1 MAMKLALFVSLM
13 VAAVAV
19 PISGSQRMGH
29 LIEIHGTVYCPGNSN
44 RNASGTN
51 KGIFPGKFAQV
62 NYFTYTHTRTH
73 THIYIYIYI
82 QFPSKL
88 SMQGFVYIN
97 IYLVRVFVLVIL
109 FLYIYIYIW
118 YFCSQHHQVFFVFNF
133 LTVAEIHVVC
143 DGKAIEYGYTDASG
157 GFLFT
162 IDYQRHTIPKIL
174 KTCKLVVIA
183 ALTRCPKPSPSAGH
197 LESNL
202 KYMGDF
208 TVGGDLKVSSIV
220 PVGFHV
226 VP

>member
-19 PISGSQRMGH
+19 PISGAQRMGH

-62 NYFTYTHTRTH
+62 NYFTCTH
-73 THIYIYIYI
+73 THI

-109 FLYIYIYIW
+109 FLYIYIW

-162 IDYQRHTIPKIL
+162 INYQRYTIPKIL

>member
-19 PISGSQRMGH
+19 PISRAQRMGH

-88 SMQGFVYIN
+88 NMQGFVYIN

-109 FLYIYIYIW
+109 FLYIYIYI
-118 YFCSQHHQVFFVFNF
+118 SG
-133 LTVAEIHVVC
+133 TSA
-143 DGKAIEYGYTDASG
+143 ASITKF
-157 GFLFT
+157 FLFS
-162 IDYQRHTIPKIL
+162 IFLQ
-174 KTCKLVVIA
+174 
-183 ALTRCPKPSPSAGH
+183 S
-197 LESNL
+197 L
-202 KYMGDF
+202 KYMSCVMEKRLSMAIPMPVEDF
-208 TVGGDLKVSSIV
+208 CLPSIINVIRSLKY
-220 PVGFHV
+220 
-226 VP
+226 

>member
-13 VAAVAV
+13 VAALAV
-19 PISGSQRMGH
+19 PISAAQRMGH

-44 RNASGTN
+44 TNASGTN
-51 KGIFPGKFAQV
+51 KGIFP
-62 NYFTYTHTRTH
+62 
-73 THIYIYIYI
+73 
-82 QFPSKL
+82 
-88 SMQGFVYIN
+88 
-97 IYLVRVFVLVIL
+97 
-109 FLYIYIYIW
+109 
-118 YFCSQHHQVFFVFNF
+118 
-133 LTVAEIHVVC
+133 VAEINVVC
-143 DGKAIEYGYTDASG
+143 DGKAIDYSYTNANG

-162 IDYQRHTIPKIL
+162 IDYQRYTIPKIL

-197 LESNL
+197 LESSL

-208 TVGGDLKVSSIV
+208 TVGGDLKISSIV